1 VGHVVKFDRMWSG
14 PERLIRELESRVKS
28 DFADY
33 LFVGTNDYR
42 YEWINEEVELET
54 INQWIDW
61 EVENTFI
68 GIKEQ
73 YELASV

>member
-1 VGHVVKFDRMWSG
+1 
-14 PERLIRELESRVKS
+14 
-28 DFADY
+28 
-33 LFVGTNDYR
+33 VGTNDYR

-68 GIKEQ
+68 GINTVENTQ
-73 YELASV
+73 